1 MQGFDSEGVRLEARN
16 RSEVQSPVTVASP
29 DDHRDGE
36 TEHGGQGRPTQS
48 EQHELDRLTDGILPR
63 VRHLFVR
70 PEATVMTSSS
80 PGSSAVLERQ
90 ETTQRYPQAR
100 VIVLDDDVNTFQ
112 HVVDCLRKIIPG
124 MSEDNAWNLAN
135 RIDGQGSA
143 EVWCGPLEQAE
154 LYHQQLQAEGL
165 TMAPLERC

>member
-1 MQGFDSEGVRLEARN
+1 MVRLEAQI
-16 RSEVQSPVTVASP
+16 RSEVQGSVAVASP
-29 DDHRDGE
+29 DDHGDRE
-36 TEHGGQGRPTQS
+36 TEHGGQGSPTQS
-48 EQHELDRLTDGILPR
+48 EQHALDLLILEILPR
-63 VRHLFVR
+63 VKHDFVLR
-70 PEATVMTSSS
+70 EATVMTSSS
-80 PGSSAVLERQ
+80 PGSSAVMERQ

-135 RIDGQGSA
+135 KIDQQGSA

-165 TMAPLERC
+165 TMAPIERC